1 MCETLRYWQ
10 MSDTLILKK
19 EGGSGTGW
27 GCGGGG
33 GGGGC
38 RGEGGG
44 GRVACIRVGAFI
56 NLLGLIR

>member
-44 GRVACIRVGAFI
+44 GEWRVLEWEH
-56 NLLGLIR
+56 LLIY